1 MQVACP
7 SEGAT
12 TLTRCSWVLQCR
24 GLCRNALQD
33 EPPKLLPPHAE
44 DPGTPELDQLVL
56 PRGSFDR
63 RELLKLEREVKKD
76 KMTDTEYQ
84 WRLRLC
90 MTPTPSAS
98 DVRKV
103 KSSISKSKGAQGTR
117 RTRTQGESSTVTS
130 KSQDLG
136 LLRFFFFSCLCGFHW
151 LDPGHMFEL
160 VRCLLDFSIVLSGC
174 RCDIQFAMCLFP
186 GTLFKFFAPVFH
198 PEAQGHTLDVVSVTY
213 W

>member
-1 MQVACP
+1 M
-7 SEGAT
+7 
-12 TLTRCSWVLQCR
+12 QCR

-63 RELLKLEREVKKD
+63 RELLKLEREVKTE

-103 KSSISKSKGAQGTR
+103 KSSISKSKGAQ
-117 RTRTQGESSTVTS
+117 RTRCTRTKGESSTVTS

-136 LLRFFFFSCLCGFHW
+136 FLRFFFFSCLSGFHW

-160 VRCLLDFSIVLSGC
+160 VRCLLDFSLSC
-174 RCDIQFAMCLFP
+174 QEAAVASNSPCASSLARSSSSLHRYF
-186 GTLFKFFAPVFH
+186 TLKSKATHWMLLVWLIGDDFC
-198 PEAQGHTLDVVSVTY
+198 S
-213 W
+213 